1 MIIDLRIRPFL
12 PNKMETEN
20 RNNKKQENKIL
31 PEIYN
36 K

>member
-1 MIIDLRIRPFL
+1 
-12 PNKMETEN
+12 METEN

-36 K
+36 KWFAKYFLCS